1 MMKYLLTRLKS
12 ASLQAKSC
20 YLVEVELKID
30 PKLVYSLALNSK
42 PPLTPCSTSCRSGM
56 G

>member
-1 MMKYLLTRLKS
+1 MKCFLNLLKS

-20 YLVEVELKID
+20 YLVEVELKMDI
-30 PKLVYSLALNSK
+30 KYVYSLALNSK

>member
-1 MMKYLLTRLKS
+1 MKHLITRLKS
-12 ASLQAKSC
+12 ASLQANGC
-20 YLVEVELKID
+20 YLVEVELKMDI
-30 PKLVYSLALNSK
+30 KLVYSPALNSK